1 MTCKIK
7 NIKKG
12 VLMNY
17 RYDKQQTIDN
27 NLRRIAKSMKKE
39 ESKEMS
45 TMDSSSNNEFKESSF
60 EEVFTLEPVNKY
72 IEFEFKRKDI
82 KNNQYQMA
90 KNKSKTFHMLNV
102 EGNIKDIYLNMY
114 IECPLALAIFDVL
127 LNNKCIENFCEIS
140 QREIAKEVNAPLSE
154 VEKAMKYLYNKKIVC
169 ILSKKDLKD
178 LEFDRKELNQVY
190 FISMRFVW
198 SGSQIHK
205 KYIMDIIP
213 KDFRYEGNFK
223 KFCTLDKHISMNKVL
238 NNLVKEN
245 RYAFGTFFIMA
256 LFMNTKNRYFVTI
269 KGLAKKIKKSLNYVT
284 KLINVLIEKGFVR
297 QDESCFVINSTIIW
311 NRNQTK
317 TFQNDIAE
325 IFPQRKKRFSRHVK
339 DNHEIMLMYLNA
351 KRDMY
356 LNNTLWKTFI

>member
-1 MTCKIK
+1 
-7 NIKKG
+7 
-12 VLMNY
+12 MNY
-17 RYDKQQTIDN
+17 RANKTEDI
-27 NLRRIAKSMKKE
+27 LRRAKNISKAIEKE
-39 ESKEMS
+39 KNKEAFFEKTSSISDASDEPELREEEFFKPNPDDEYFDSKIRS
-45 TMDSSSNNEFKESSF
+45 
-60 EEVFTLEPVNKY
+60 
-72 IEFEFKRKDI
+72 KDK
-82 KNNQYQMA
+82 KNNQKQMA
-90 KNKSKTFHMLNV
+90 KNKSKKFDMYNT
-102 EGNIKDIYLNMY
+102 EDYIRDIYLKMDK
-114 IECPLALAIFDVL
+114 ECPLAFVVFQHLC
-127 LNNKCIENFCEIS
+127 NKKCSQNFCEIS

-154 VEKAMKYLYNKKIVC
+154 VEKAMKYLYNKKVVC
-169 ILSKKDLKD
+169 LLNKKDLKD
-178 LEFDRKELNQVY
+178 LEFDRKELKHTY
-190 FISMRFVW
+190 FISMRFIW
-198 SGSQIHK
+198 SAGQHK
-205 KYIMDIIP
+205 KKDIIDLIP
-213 KDFRYEGNFK
+213 EDFRYKGRFK
-223 KFCTLDKHISMNKVL
+223 KFCTLDDHVSMNKVL
-238 NNLVKEN
+238 NNLAQEN
-245 RYAFGTFFIMA
+245 RHAFCLFFIMA

>member
-60 EEVFTLEPVNKY
+60 EEAFTLEPVNKY

-169 ILSKKDLKD
+169 ILNKKDLKD

-269 KGLAKKIKKSLNYVT
+269 KGLAKKIKKSINYVE
-284 KLINVLIEKGFVR
+284 KIINILIEKGFIKK
-297 QDESCFVINSTIIW
+297 EENHFIINSTVIW

-317 TFQNDIAE
+317 TFQNDIAG
-325 IFPQRKKRFSRHVK
+325 IFAQRKERYRRYLK
-339 DNHEIMLMYLNA
+339 DKHEITIMYLNA
-351 KRDMY
+351 KKEMY
-356 LNNTLWKTFI
+356 LDNTLHTAFI